1 MITVATYGRNGSSAR
16 VRIYDWLDYLGIEAT
31 RNYSYLGKADNSFT
45 TLSRHLPQVMAAEIS
60 LRRLADEGTTETL
73 LMSREA
79 SPLSNGGLEGRL
91 LRSAQYSVY
100 DFDDA
105 IFHNGAPFPYSL
117 YPKGKVWRR
126 SVDAA
131 SKVIAGN
138 DYLAEVAS
146 KFSRQVVMIPS
157 CVNPS
162 DYTVKSSYEL
172 SEVPTL
178 VWLGSPATEPFLE
191 MLAEPLLRIHSEV
204 PIRLR
209 VISSG
214 NRSLGALERIIE
226 RVAWNAETFAGS
238 LAEADI
244 GLMPLPDTPFTR
256 GKCAYKL
263 LQYAAAGLP
272 VVGSPV
278 GTNKKVLGE
287 LSGGAARTSSD
298 WEVAIRDLLAASAR
312 ERSAIGTAGKNAV
325 DAGYSFEAWEPVWR
339 ATVNP

>member
-16 VRIYDWLDYLGIEAT
+16 VRIHDWLDYLGIVAT
-31 RNYSYLGKADNSFT
+31 RNYCYLGKADNSIT
-45 TLSRHLPQVMAAEIS
+45 TLSSHLPQVTAAELS
-60 LRRLADEGTTETL
+60 LRRLAYSGTTETL

-79 SPLSNGGLEGRL
+79 SPLSNGRLESRL
-91 LRSAQYSVY
+91 LRSAPYSVY

-117 YPKGKVWRR
+117 YPKGKVWHR
-126 SVDAA
+126 SVRAA
-131 SKVIAGN
+131 TKVIAGN
-138 DYLAEVAS
+138 DYLAEVAA
-146 KFSRQVVMIPS
+146 KFSQQVVMIPS

-162 DYTVKSSYEL
+162 DYTLKSRYEL
-172 SEVPTL
+172 PEVPTL

-191 MLAEPLLRIHSEV
+191 ILAEPLLRINADI

-214 NRSLGALERIIE
+214 DRSLGALDEIVD
-226 RVAWNAETFAGS
+226 RVQWSAESFAGL
-238 LAEADI
+238 LADAEL

-278 GTNKKVLGE
+278 GTNKKVLDE
-287 LSGGAARTSSD
+287 LGGASALGASD
-298 WEVAIRDLLAASAR
+298 WEDAIRDLLATSAR
-312 ERSAIGTAGKNAV
+312 ARSVIGAAGRNAV
-325 DAGYSFEAWEPVWR
+325 DAGYSFEAWAPVWK
-339 ATVNP
+339 ATVGL